1 MHHTLF
7 AAPIL
12 CSLYVDRNDSD
23 SGFTAERIRE
33 RMIGL
38 TDAKVS
44 LVIAEVREVLSKFID
59 AGLVTGAG
67 RNPDTKYRIT
77 TLGVVEAER
86 TMKVMNK
93 LDFVLKARETR

>member
-38 TDAKVS
+38 TDAKIS
-44 LVIAEVREVLSKFID
+44 IAVFEVREVLNKFIE
-59 AGLVTGAG
+59 AGLVTGSG
-67 RNPDTKYRIT
+67 RYPDIKYRIT
-77 TLGVVEAER
+77 TLGVTEAER

-93 LDFVLKARETR
+93 LNVARVARETR